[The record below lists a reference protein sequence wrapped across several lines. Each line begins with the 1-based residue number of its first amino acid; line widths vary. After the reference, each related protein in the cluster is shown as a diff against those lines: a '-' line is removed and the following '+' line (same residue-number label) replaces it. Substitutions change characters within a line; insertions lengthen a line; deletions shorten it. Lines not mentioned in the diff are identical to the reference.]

1 MLLSVYENMLEERLK
16 NVSSKSGYARNF
28 IIGEC
33 YGIIRASMAD
43 PSIHESDSEQLW
55 DMIAVE
61 LQKLSLS
68 DFTENSDLRNNTHNG
83 MKIREL
89 CLSSINEAINEYV
102 ENNYDSEYC
111 KGVLDGLIM
120 YCDIYCDCPEE
131 LSEMKKRRNE
141 KIYKK
146 KLDKLCDI

>member
-1 MLLSVYENMLEERLK
+1 MLLSVYENMLDERLK
-16 NVSSKSGYARNF
+16 NIGSKSGYARNF

-43 PSIHESDSEQLW
+43 PSIHNSDSEQLW

-68 DFTENSDLRNNTHNG
+68 DFTENSDLRNNMHNA

-89 CLSSINEAINEYV
+89 LLWAISESIDEYMK
-102 ENNYDSEYC
+102 NGSDGEYC
-111 KGVLDGLIM
+111 RGLIDGLIM

-131 LSEMKKRRNE
+131 LDALKKKRNE
-141 KIYKK
+141 EIYK
-146 KLDKLCDI
+146 KLDK

>member
-1 MLLSVYENMLEERLK
+1 MLLSIYENMLEERLK

-43 PSIHESDSEQLW
+43 PSIHNSDSEQLW

-68 DFTENSDLRNNTHNG
+68 DFTENSDLRNNMHDG

-89 CLSSINEAINEYV
+89 CLWAISEAIDEYV
-102 ENNYDSEYC
+102 EDEHDSGYC
-111 KGVLDGLIM
+111 RGLIDGLIM
-120 YCDIYCDCPEE
+120 YCDIYCNCPEE
-131 LSEMKKRRNE
+131 LDALKKKRNE
-141 KIYKK
+141 EIYKK
-146 KLDKLCDI
+146 A

>member
-16 NVSSKSGYARNF
+16 NIGSKSGYARNF

-33 YGIIRASMAD
+33 YGIIRASMVD
-43 PSIHESDSEQLW
+43 PSIHNNDSEQLW

-68 DFTENSDLRNNTHNG
+68 DFTENSDLCNNMRNG

-89 CLSSINEAINEYV
+89 CLWAISEAIDEYV
-102 ENNYDSEYC
+102 ENGYDSEYC
-111 KGVLDGLIM
+111 RGLIDGLIM
-120 YCDIYCDCPEE
+120 YCDIYCNCPEE
-131 LSEMKKRRNE
+131 LDALKKKRNE
-141 KIYKK
+141 EIYKK
-146 KLDKLCDI
+146 A

>member
-16 NVSSKSGYARNF
+16 NIGSKSGHARNF

-55 DMIAVE
+55 DMISVE

-68 DFTENSDLRNNTHNG
+68 DFTENSDLRNNMRNG

-89 CLSSINEAINEYV
+89 CLWAISEAIDEYV
-102 ENNYDSEYC
+102 ENGHDSEYC
-111 KGVLDGLIM
+111 QGLIDGLIM
-120 YCDIYCDCPEE
+120 YCDIYCNCPEE
-131 LSEMKKRRNE
+131 LDALKKKRNKE
-141 KIYKK
+141 IYKK
-146 KLDKLCDI
+146 A

>member
-1 MLLSVYENMLEERLK
+1 MLLSIYENMLEERLK

-68 DFTENSDLRNNTHNG
+68 DFTENSDLRNNIHNG
-83 MKIREL
+83 VKIREL
-89 CLSSINEAINEYV
+89 CLWAISEAIDEYV
-102 ENNYDSEYC
+102 EDRHDSEYC
-111 KGVLDGLIM
+111 RGLIDGLIM
-120 YCDIYCDCPEE
+120 YCDIYCNCPEE
-131 LSEMKKRRNE
+131 LDALKKKRNE
-141 KIYKK
+141 EIYKK
-146 KLDKLCDI
+146 A